1 METSSNYNLP
11 VDADRWQGRAFV
23 VGVAALVLCALIAF
37 FSGTLTHSP
46 EASAAGGEAAAHG
59 SNGFLAQFFRSYLV
73 GFMFVTGIAVGSLAI
88 LMLQHL
94 SGGAWGLVIR
104 RILEA
109 STRTIPLLFIM
120 FIPVALGIHSLY
132 EWSHADVVRA
142 DPILQHKSPY
152 LNIPFFL
159 VRAGFYFAAWFAL
172 AYFLNKWSLEQ
183 DHTGDPRVS
192 RKLQNV
198 SAPGLLL
205 FGLTVS
211 FAAIDWGMSLEPHW
225 FSTIY
230 GLLVM
235 AAWGL
240 TAMAFTITAL
250 VMLSKRE
257 PMSHVYAPSHFH
269 DLGKLLLAFV
279 MIYAYFAFSQFLI
292 IWSANLPEEIS
303 WYLRRLRGGWQLIGL
318 AVVVL
323 HFALPFALLLSR
335 DLKRN
340 ARRLVIVAL
349 LVLVARGIDWVY
361 LIAPAS
367 YHGEGGDHPEMQLLI
382 DFVTMFAAIIGLGGI
397 WLWYFL
403 RQLRQRPLLPIGAPD
418 LDKALAVAASHH

>member
-11 VDADRWQGRAFV
+11 DDADRWQGRALV

-37 FSGTLTHSP
+37 FSGTLSP
-46 EASAAGGEAAAHG
+46 EAGVAGGEAAHG

-192 RKLQNV
+192 RRLQNV

>member
-46 EASAAGGEAAAHG
+46 EASVAGGEAAAHG

-192 RKLQNV
+192 RRLQNV

>member
-46 EASAAGGEAAAHG
+46 EASVAGGEAAAHG

-192 RKLQNV
+192 RRLQNV

-235 AAWGL
+235 A
-240 TAMAFTITAL
+240 
-250 VMLSKRE
+250 
-257 PMSHVYAPSHFH
+257 
-269 DLGKLLLAFV
+269 
-279 MIYAYFAFSQFLI
+279 
-292 IWSANLPEEIS
+292 
-303 WYLRRLRGGWQLIGL
+303 
-318 AVVVL
+318 
-323 HFALPFALLLSR
+323 
-335 DLKRN
+335 
-340 ARRLVIVAL
+340 
-349 LVLVARGIDWVY
+349 
-361 LIAPAS
+361 
-367 YHGEGGDHPEMQLLI
+367 
-382 DFVTMFAAIIGLGGI
+382 
-397 WLWYFL
+397 
-403 RQLRQRPLLPIGAPD
+403 
-418 LDKALAVAASHH
+418 

>member
-46 EASAAGGEAAAHG
+46 EASVAGGEAAAHG

-159 VRAGFYFAAWFAL
+159 VRAGIYFAAWFAL

>member
-1 METSSNYNLP
+1 
-11 VDADRWQGRAFV
+11 
-23 VGVAALVLCALIAF
+23 
-37 FSGTLTHSP
+37 H
-46 EASAAGGEAAAHG
+46 
-59 SNGFLAQFFRSYLV
+59 
-73 GFMFVTGIAVGSLAI
+73 
-88 LMLQHL
+88 
-94 SGGAWGLVIR
+94 
-104 RILEA
+104 
-109 STRTIPLLFIM
+109 
-120 FIPVALGIHSLY
+120 
-132 EWSHADVVRA
+132 
-142 DPILQHKSPY
+142 
-152 LNIPFFL
+152 
-159 VRAGFYFAAWFAL
+159 
-172 AYFLNKWSLEQ
+172 
-183 DHTGDPRVS
+183 
-192 RKLQNV
+192 
-198 SAPGLLL
+198 
-205 FGLTVS
+205 
-211 FAAIDWGMSLEPHW
+211 
-225 FSTIY
+225 
-230 GLLVM
+230 
-235 AAWGL
+235 
-240 TAMAFTITAL
+240 
-250 VMLSKRE
+250 E
-257 PMSHVYAPSHFH
+257 PMAHVYAPSHFH

>member
-46 EASAAGGEAAAHG
+46 EASVAGGEAAAHG